1 MSSGRL
7 RLALVA
13 VAVAALAVASVASG
27 RGALVEVDNIV
38 LRADG
43 SFQPRYLPRK
53 SFAPLDFRGYVHV
66 NSKDG
71 TRPVPLRQL
80 VVDFDRDGR
89 LSVQGLPTC
98 PPERIANATVEEARS
113 LCAGAM
119 VGKGK
124 IGATISLGGGLV
136 GASSPLTVF
145 NGPPQAGRP
154 TAILHA
160 HITEPGTQTFAILVP
175 IEKRRGEFRYRATI
189 DVPPIAAG
197 LGSLTFIQVELSRR
211 YSFGGKQRS
220 YTSARCTDNILSTN
234 GRFTFEDG
242 TVIDGAV
249 SKFCRM
255 LPNR

>member
-7 RLALVA
+7 KLVLVA
-13 VAVAALAVASVASG
+13 VAIGALAIAAAASG

-53 SFAPLDFRGYVHV
+53 SFAPLDFRGYVRV

-71 TRPVPLRQL
+71 SRPVPLRQL
-80 VVDFDRDGR
+80 VIDFDRDGR
-89 LSVQGLPTC
+89 LSVKGLPTC
-98 PPERIANATVEEARS
+98 APERVAYASTSEARG

-119 VGKGK
+119 VGKGR
-124 IGATISLGGGLV
+124 IEATLALSGGLLGV
-136 GASSPLTVF
+136 GSPVSVF
-145 NGPPQAGRP
+145 NGPPLEGRP
-154 TAILHA
+154 TAVIHA
-160 HITEPGTQTFAILVP
+160 HFTEPATQTFAILVP
-175 IEKRRGEFRYRATI
+175 IEKRRGGFRYRATI
-189 DVPPIAAG
+189 DIPPIAAG
-197 LGSLTFIQVELSRR
+197 LGSLTLIQVELNRR
-211 YSFGGKQRS
+211 YSFAGKQRS
-220 YTSARCTDNILSTN
+220 YTSARCSDNILSTN

-242 TVIDGAV
+242 TIIDGAV